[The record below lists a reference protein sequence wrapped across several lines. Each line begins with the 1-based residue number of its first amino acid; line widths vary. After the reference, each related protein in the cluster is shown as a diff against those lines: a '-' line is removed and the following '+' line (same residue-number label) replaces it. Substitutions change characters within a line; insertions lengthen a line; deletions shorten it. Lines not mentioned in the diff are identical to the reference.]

1 VLRRPDCGENS
12 PDEQS
17 ARSTPTRPRIASSL
31 CRVPELLFLGTG
43 EAFDPR
49 LPNTSLLYRGELCLL
64 LDCGYSVPHALWSV
78 TQDPDLVDAVMVSH
92 GHADHCF
99 GLPALCVWMRER
111 GRTRPLRVLGG
122 TGVRDWLDRLLE
134 LGYPGA
140 CAPDRCFPI
149 ETLELVPGRKTELGA
164 ASLSVAPSSHSL
176 ANLAVRIEESS
187 SVLCYSGDGA
197 PTASTTELYRGAS
210 VLVHE
215 CCHVDEVI
223 GGHATLGEVLR
234 IAEEAHVDRTY
245 LVHVAS
251 EERPMLERVLADRAR
266 GRRVFIPGPGERLV
280 L

>member
-1 VLRRPDCGENS
+1 M
-12 PDEQS
+12 
-17 ARSTPTRPRIASSL
+17 
-31 CRVPELLFLGTG
+31 PELLFLGTG

-49 LPNTSLLYRGELCLL
+49 LPNTSLLYRGDLSLL

-78 TQDPDLVDAVMVSH
+78 THDPDLLDAVVISH

-149 ETLELVPGRKTELGA
+149 EALELVVGQTTELGA
-164 ASLSVAPSSHSL
+164 VSLSVAPSSHSL
-176 ANLAVRIEESS
+176 PNLAVRVQEGE

-197 PTASTTELYRGAS
+197 PTTATAELYRGAS

-215 CCHVDEVI
+215 CCHVNEVT
-223 GGHATLGEVLR
+223 GGHATLDQVLR
-234 IAEEAHVDRTY
+234 LVDEAQVDRTF
-245 LVHVAS
+245 LVHIAS
-251 EERPMLERVLADRAR
+251 EERSTLESVLASQAR
-266 GRRVFIPGPGERLV
+266 GRRVSIPEPGQRV
-280 L
+280 VI